1 MFDGCLAPKPV
12 CLDNC
17 RRSRDTQPS
26 IKSDRAASC
35 SSRIVYEISHFHSKF
50 SSKLVLD
57 LTDTSH
63 FILLI
68 LSLHLLVRLLSS
80 SLILLKWNWETQ
92 VGLFSLNKIITFV
105 FLGVESFSKHV
116 SSLFLVVLSEGGKKI
131 GGWEWQLPHVCLIIL
146 FNGHKKRCLKI
157 IFAASIFSRV
167 WTSPLYQ

>member
-1 MFDGCLAPKPV
+1 MIPRAPLAKQRLSERSDVKLWSKVRLGPACRVSPESQYLENFALFLPLEFSYFLLTQDVFGGCLAPKPV

-80 SLILLKWNWETQ
+80 SLILLKWN
-92 VGLFSLNKIITFV
+92 
-105 FLGVESFSKHV
+105 
-116 SSLFLVVLSEGGKKI
+116 
-131 GGWEWQLPHVCLIIL
+131 
-146 FNGHKKRCLKI
+146 
-157 IFAASIFSRV
+157 
-167 WTSPLYQ
+167 